1 MRRRRIRGM
10 DAAFALLACC
20 RQIRDLEIPDLVWWG
35 LVYHDHRVCLI
46 GLRIKG
52 SNTSIGEIE
61 IKEKA
66 VYSKLGSTRKSLR
79 GSLEPFA
86 LTTPFRQQTKS

>member
-1 MRRRRIRGM
+1 M

-20 RQIRDLEIPDLVWWG
+20 RQIIRDLEIPDLVWWG

-66 VYSKLGSTRKSLR
+66 VYSKRWQHKKKS
-79 GSLEPFA
+79 
-86 LTTPFRQQTKS
+86 